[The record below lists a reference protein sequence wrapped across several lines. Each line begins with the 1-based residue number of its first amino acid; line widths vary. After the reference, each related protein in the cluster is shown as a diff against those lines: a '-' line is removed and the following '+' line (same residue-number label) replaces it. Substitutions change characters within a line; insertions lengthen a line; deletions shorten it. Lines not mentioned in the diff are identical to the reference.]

1 MDELKYTMDDIVNEM
16 KNDKN
21 WGVSEEERFLVDFID
36 TFLLVL

>member
-1 MDELKYTMDDIVNEM
+1 MDELKYIMDDIVDEM

-21 WGVSEEERFLVDFID
+21 WSVPEEERFLVDFID

>member
-1 MDELKYTMDDIVNEM
+1 MDELKYTMDDIITEI

-21 WGVSEEERFLVDFID
+21 WDVPDEERFLVDFID